1 MHLKNWELTQAR
13 DGRNR
18 GCGVVVE
25 AYTAKRRLQLQHT
38 PGSSRGGGGR
48 AKKSD
53 FSGNEHKRNRRVSRV
68 GCRTILNFCL
78 ICCSNP
84 SFAERRPRSGGEAAP
99 MRGTPQ
105 RAPSAP

>member
-38 PGSSRGGGGR
+38 PGSSRGGSGR

-78 ICCSNP
+78 ICVPAQAS
-84 SFAERRPRSGGEAAP
+84 AECRPRSGGEAAP
-99 MRGTPQ
+99 MRPK
-105 RAPSAP
+105 APSAP